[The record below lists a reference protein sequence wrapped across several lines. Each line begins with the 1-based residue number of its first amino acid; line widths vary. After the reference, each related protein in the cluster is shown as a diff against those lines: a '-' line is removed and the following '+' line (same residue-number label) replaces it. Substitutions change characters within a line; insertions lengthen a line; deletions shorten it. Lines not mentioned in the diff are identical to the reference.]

1 LPIKLLFANPEAE
14 KHPKALESKCG
25 VLKSMAED
33 SGKNLI
39 VFLSFFKPLLA
50 YENVSASMILDY

>member
-1 LPIKLLFANPEAE
+1 LFANPEAE